1 MRVSWILTAG
11 ILKSCYFCAVSAF
24 PVLLTDPGCMKLDET
39 FPQFDPELIQHLE
52 KIGQVVTY
60 EEGDMLMRPGQY
72 FKNSLLILDGRV
84 KLYREG
90 EEGEEFFL
98 YYLEKGNACALS
110 MICATKN
117 ETSEIKARAMSPVT
131 ALAIPIQHMDGLMRD
146 HRQWYYFVLETYRAR
161 FGELLEVIDQVVFH
175 SMDQKLE
182 FYLKRQFTSLQ
193 SDKISIT
200 HQEIADDLN
209 SSREVISRLLKKL
222 ESQKRISIS
231 RNEITRLNL

>member
-1 MRVSWILTAG
+1 MT
-11 ILKSCYFCAVSAF
+11 
-24 PVLLTDPGCMKLDET
+24 KLMELRQI
-39 FPQFDPELIQHLE
+39 FPQFDPDLLTHLE
-52 KIGQVVTY
+52 KIGQIAEF
-60 EEGDMLMRPGQY
+60 EEGEMLMKPGQY

-90 EEGEEFFL
+90 EDGEEFFL

-117 ETSEIKARAMSPVT
+117 ETSAIKAKAISPVT
-131 ALAIPIQHMDGLMRD
+131 ALSIPIQYMDGLMKDYRE
-146 HRQWYYFVLETYRAR
+146 WYYFVLETYRSR
-161 FGELLEVIDQVVFH
+161 FEELLEVIDHVVFH
-175 SMDQKLE
+175 SMDEKLE
-182 FYLKRQFTSLQ
+182 FYLKRQFESIG
-193 SDKISIT
+193 DKITIT

-231 RNEITRLNL
+231 RHEIARLNF

>member
-1 MRVSWILTAG
+1 MDLHQ
-11 ILKSCYFCAVSAF
+11 L
-24 PVLLTDPGCMKLDET
+24 
-39 FPQFDPELIQHLE
+39 FPQFDPELIEHLE
-52 KIGQVVTY
+52 KVGQLVEF
-60 EEGDMLMRPGQY
+60 EESEMLMRPGQY
-72 FKNSLLILDGRV
+72 FKNSLIILDGRV

-90 EEGEEFFL
+90 DDGEEFFL

-117 ETSEIKARAMSPVT
+117 EASAIKAKAMSPVK
-131 ALAIPIQHMDGLMRD
+131 ALAIPIQYMDGLMKD

-161 FGELLEVIDQVVFH
+161 FEELLEVIDQVVFH

-182 FYLKRQFTSLQ
+182 FYLKRQFESFR
-193 SDKISIT
+193 SDKITVT

-222 ESQKRISIS
+222 ESQKRITIS
-231 RNEITRLNL
+231 RNEITRVNL

>member
-1 MRVSWILTAG
+1 MENVTPIETVTLQK
-11 ILKSCYFCAVSAF
+11 LF
-24 PVLLTDPGCMKLDET
+24 PT
-39 FPQFDPELIQHLE
+39 FNPDLIEHLE
-52 KIGQVVTY
+52 KIGQVETFS
-60 EEGDMLMRPGQY
+60 EGEMLMRPGQY

-90 EEGEEFFL
+90 DDGQEFFL

-117 ETSEIKARAMSPVT
+117 EASAIKAKAVT
-131 ALAIPIQHMDGLMRD
+131 SVKALAIPIQHMDGLMRN
-146 HRQWYYFVLETYRAR
+146 HRSWYYFVLETYRSR
-161 FGELLEVIDQVVFH
+161 FEELLEVIDQVAFH
-175 SMDQKLE
+175 SMDEKLE
-182 FYLKRQFTSLQ
+182 LYLKRQFDTLGTQ
-193 SDKISIT
+193 KISIT

-222 ESQKRISIS
+222 EAQKRLSVS

>member
-1 MRVSWILTAG
+1 MDLHQI
-11 ILKSCYFCAVSAF
+11 
-24 PVLLTDPGCMKLDET
+24 
-39 FPQFDPELIQHLE
+39 FPQFDRDLINHLE
-52 KIGQVVTY
+52 KIGQVVEF
-60 EEGDMLMRPGQY
+60 EEGDMLMRTGQY

-90 EEGEEFFL
+90 DDGEEFFL

-117 ETSEIKARAMSPVT
+117 ETSAIKAKAMSPVK
-131 ALAIPIQHMDGLMRD
+131 ALEIPIQHMDTLMKEY
-146 HRQWYYFVLETYRAR
+146 RQWYYFVLETYRAR
-161 FGELLEVIDQVVFH
+161 FSELLEVIDQVAFH

-182 FYLKRQFTSLQ
+182 FYLKRQFGSFGT
-193 SDKISIT
+193 DRITVT

-222 ESQKRISIS
+222 ESSKRISIS

>member
-1 MRVSWILTAG
+1 MT
-11 ILKSCYFCAVSAF
+11 
-24 PVLLTDPGCMKLDET
+24 KLMELRQI
-39 FPQFDPELIQHLE
+39 FPQFDPDLLTHLE
-52 KIGQVVTY
+52 KIGQVTEF
-60 EEGDMLMRPGQY
+60 EEGEMLMKPGQY

-90 EEGEEFFL
+90 EDGEEFFL

-117 ETSEIKARAMSPVT
+117 ETSAIKAKAISPVT
-131 ALAIPIQHMDGLMRD
+131 ALSIPIQHMDGLMKDYRE
-146 HRQWYYFVLETYRAR
+146 WYYFVLETYRSR
-161 FGELLEVIDQVVFH
+161 FEELLEVIDHVVFH
-175 SMDQKLE
+175 SMDEKLE
-182 FYLKRQFTSLQ
+182 FYLKRQFESIG
-193 SDKISIT
+193 SKITIT

-231 RNEITRLNL
+231 RHEISRLNF

>member
-1 MRVSWILTAG
+1 M
-11 ILKSCYFCAVSAF
+11 
-24 PVLLTDPGCMKLDET
+24 LLDQQ
-39 FPQFDPELIQHLE
+39 FPQFDKELISHLE
-52 KIGQVVTY
+52 KIGKVV
-60 EEGDMLMRPGQY
+60 EFDEGEMLMRTGQY

-90 EEGEEFFL
+90 DDGEEFFL

-117 ETSEIKARAMSPVT
+117 ETSAIKAKTMSPVT
-131 ALAIPIQHMDGLMRD
+131 ALEIPIQHMDALMKD
-146 HRQWYYFVLETYRAR
+146 YRQWYYFVLETYRAR
-161 FGELLEVIDQVVFH
+161 FSELLEVIDQVVFH

-182 FYLKRQFTSLQ
+182 FYLKRQFESLK
-193 SDKISIT
+193 SNKITVT

-231 RNEITRLNL
+231 RNEITLLNL